1 MSRYILILWICYAA
15 LMGLLVGA
23 SFDSAFF
30 IPQNYSSGEQQNS
43 AIDHKSLE
51 ERQEATN
58 ELLADYTKWLA
69 RYTGLLF
76 AATLAMGLATI
87 GLYASGQD
95 QIKLARDEFLS
106 THRPKIRIKH
116 VWLISEML
124 VYDEPFTVRV
134 VCVNRG
140 RSDAFMVDY
149 NIGFFVVRR
158 GRGIPVDPQIPTVLI
173 SGKLPSGISLPF
185 PDISHQITHDEE
197 IGIRNQMADLF
208 CLGSVHYKDGAG
220 RIRTTG
226 FCRKLDL
233 TSSILRVGRMTFR
246 PVEDSEFEY
255 TD

>member
-1 MSRYILILWICYAA
+1 MLNQLPKILDRMPKWVWFA
-15 LMGLLVGA
+15 LGLVFLVGFALLVG
-23 SFDSAFF
+23 
-30 IPQNYSSGEQQNS
+30 YSSAQPPRYPQAHSTTYATEHESVQDIS
-43 AIDHKSLE
+43 AQIV
-51 ERQEATN
+51 
-58 ELLADYTKWLA
+58 A
-69 RYTGLLF
+69 RYTKVLAWFTGILAL
-76 AATLAMGLATI
+76 ATMGLGASTI
-87 GLYASGQD
+87 I
-95 QIKLARDEFLS
+95 QINLARSEFLS
-106 THRPKIRIKH
+106 GHRPKIRIKH

-158 GRGIPVDPQIPTVLI
+158 GRGIPVDPQIPAVLI

-233 TSSILRVGRMTFR
+233 TSTILRVGRLTFR
-246 PVEDSEFEY
+246 PVEDTEFEY